1 MRAKT
6 MVLVIFLLS
15 LLTTVPP
22 AQSQGVDPKC
32 IDEVDKHCGLV
43 EPGFGRIQKCFDDN
57 IRKFSPMCQTQLTE
71 GKADAAAGVSQS
83 RSRKELNETA
93 DANARTADANARTA
107 DANARTADAI
117 NLTNAA
123 IVELSDP
130 PGLGKRTTVDP
141 NRRWGSDVG
150 VIKSATAK
158 LQQALS
164 TPGNG
169 DKRAQHLL
177 QLAVDYGKAGEHKE
191 ARLAAQGALLNLCKA
206 ANKTDAPCDTVPKYG
221 SYVAP

>member
-1 MRAKT
+1 
-6 MVLVIFLLS
+6 
-15 LLTTVPP
+15 
-22 AQSQGVDPKC
+22 VDPQC
-32 IDEVDKHCGLV
+32 IDEVDKYCGLV
-43 EPGFGRIQKCFDDN
+43 EPGFGRIQKCFEDN

-71 GKADAAAGVSQS
+71 GKADAAAGVSETRRSKERTQS
-83 RSRKELNETA
+83 TA
-93 DANARTADANARTA
+93 DADTRTADANARTA
-107 DANARTADAI
+107 DADTRTADAI
-117 NLTNAA
+117 TLTNAA

-158 LQQALS
+158 LQHALS
-164 TPGNG
+164 TAGDGN
-169 DKRAQHLL
+169 KRAQHLL

-191 ARLAAQGALLNLCKA
+191 ARLAAQGALLNLCKS
-206 ANKTDAPCDTVPKYG
+206 ANKTDAPCDTAPKYG

>member
-1 MRAKT
+1 
-6 MVLVIFLLS
+6 
-15 LLTTVPP
+15 
-22 AQSQGVDPKC
+22 
-32 IDEVDKHCGLV
+32 
-43 EPGFGRIQKCFDDN
+43 
-57 IRKFSPMCQTQLTE
+57 MCQTQLTE

-83 RSRKELNETA
+83 RRPKEQTSPTA
-93 DANARTADANARTA
+93 DANARTADADT
-107 DANARTADAI
+107 RTADAI

-158 LQQALS
+158 LQNALS
-164 TPGNG
+164 TAGDGN
-169 DKRAQHLL
+169 KRTQHLL

-191 ARLAAQGALLNLCKA
+191 ARLAAQGALLNLCKS
-206 ANKTDAPCDTVPKYG
+206 ANKTDAPCDTAPKYG

>member
-6 MVLVIFLLS
+6 MLPVLFLLS
-15 LLTTVPP
+15 LLMTVTP
-22 AQSQGVDPKC
+22 AQSQSVDPQC
-32 IDEVDKHCGLV
+32 IDEVDKYCGLV
-43 EPGFGRIQKCFDDN
+43 EPGFGRIQKCFEDN

-71 GKADAAAGVSQS
+71 GKADAAAGVSRS
-83 RSRKELNETA
+83 RSPKEPMA
-93 DANARTADANARTA
+93 DANARTADADT
-107 DANARTADAI
+107 RTADAI
-117 NLTNAA
+117 TLTNDA

-141 NRRWGSDVG
+141 NRRWGSDMG

-158 LQQALS
+158 LQHALS
-164 TPGNG
+164 TAGDGN
-169 DKRAQHLL
+169 KRAQHLL